1 VLNLL
6 ISVGSAVLVGLITYL
21 LLGSGIAASIPAVL
35 VFGISFFLIARS
47 VGGRVTNE
55 MNMMVP
61 MLQNRKIKE
70 AEAHLLVLKGRYGKW
85 QFLLKGQLDA
95 QRGMIRYMQMK
106 YDDAL
111 PLLEKGKFR
120 NWAALVSIG
129 CIHHRK
135 GKKELTWTY
144 LDKASRAAPK
154 EPMVYVI
161 WATLLTRDG
170 QRPKAL
176 EVLAGCQKSLPDNA
190 LINDLKKTIA
200 NRKKIDPK
208 RFPQS
213 WYQFFPEDMMKQM
226 VRGRRGGP
234 GENVV
239 YQAAPHPSPKVS
251 KKMRRGG
258 GGFSDEPVCG

>member
-1 VLNLL
+1 MLNML
-6 ISVGSAVLVGLITYL
+6 ISVCVAMLVGVLTYIG
-21 LLGSGIAASIPAVL
+21 LGSGVAASVPAVL
-35 VFGISFFLIARS
+35 VFGVCFFLIARS
-47 VGGRVTNE
+47 VGNRVTRE
-55 MNMMVP
+55 MNHLVP
-61 MLQNRKIKE
+61 MLQSRKTKE
-70 AEAHLLVLKGRYGKW
+70 AEAHLLVLKKRYGPW

-106 YDDAL
+106 YDDAM
-111 PLLEKGKFR
+111 PLLMNGKFR

-129 CIHHRK
+129 CIHHRNGAK
-135 GKKELTWTY
+135 SEAWNFLE
-144 LDKASRAAPK
+144 KASRAATK

-161 WATLLTRDG
+161 WATLLTRSG
-170 QRPKAL
+170 ERPKAL
-176 EVLAGCQKSLPDNA
+176 EVLAGAQKTLPDNA
-190 LINDLKKTIA
+190 LIGDLKKTIA
-200 NRKKIDPK
+200 NRKKIDAK

-239 YQAAPHPSPKVS
+239 YQSAPHPTPKVS

-258 GGFSDEPVCG
+258 